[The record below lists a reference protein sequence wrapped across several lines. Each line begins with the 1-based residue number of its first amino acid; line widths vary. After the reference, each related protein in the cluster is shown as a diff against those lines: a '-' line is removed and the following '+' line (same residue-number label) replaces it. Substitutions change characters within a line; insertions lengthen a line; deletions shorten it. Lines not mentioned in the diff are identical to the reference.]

1 MQDQRKN
8 LKVASPCHVGWESMS
23 GNDRVRFCESCQLNV
38 YNLSEMT
45 SDEVRSLIVKS
56 EGRLC
61 GRMYRRADGSI
72 LTRDCPVG
80 LRAVRLRVAKFASAV
95 FATMFSV
102 CSISFS
108 QTKTDDKQSP
118 KTSNY
123 KIEVTAR
130 ESSGCLTG
138 KLLDTAGASIARAE
152 VTLRSPRLTETKVNS
167 DDNGEFTFGGLID
180 GHYSL
185 SVSSPGFVD
194 LQVPD
199 ISINA
204 NQAYRATITLDVG
217 EIIMGG
223 IVTGMPLEN
232 IPKLK
237 DVDQLLKRPIKNP
250 Q

>member
-1 MQDQRKN
+1 
-8 LKVASPCHVGWESMS
+8 
-23 GNDRVRFCESCQLNV
+23 
-38 YNLSEMT
+38 
-45 SDEVRSLIVKS
+45 
-56 EGRLC
+56 
-61 GRMYRRADGSI
+61 
-72 LTRDCPVG
+72 
-80 LRAVRLRVAKFASAV
+80 
-95 FATMFSV
+95 MFSV
-102 CSISFS
+102 CSISFA
-108 QTKTDDKQSP
+108 QTDEKQSP

-152 VTLRSPRLTETKVNS
+152 VTLRSPRVTETKVNS

-185 SVSSPGFVD
+185 IVSSPGFVD

-237 DVDQLLKRPIKNP
+237 DVDQLLQRPIKNP

>member
-1 MQDQRKN
+1 MQDQLKN

-152 VTLRSPRLTETKVNS
+152 VTLRSPRVTETKVYS

-204 NQAYRATITLDVG
+204 NHAYRATITLDVG

-223 IVTGMPLEN
+223 IVPGMPLEN
-232 IPKLK
+232 SPKLK
-237 DVDQLLKRPIKNP
+237 DVDQLLKRAIKNP